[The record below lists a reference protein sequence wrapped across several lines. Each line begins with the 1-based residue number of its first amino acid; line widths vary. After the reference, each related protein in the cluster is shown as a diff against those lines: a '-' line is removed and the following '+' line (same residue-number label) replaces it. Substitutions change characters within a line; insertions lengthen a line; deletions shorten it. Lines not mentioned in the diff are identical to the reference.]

1 MAFNFFG
8 KASRASASLYGLA
21 LGFAC
26 FTAVAVSFC
35 KALNWGYL
43 EKSYGSTPKN
53 TSNYSDSVGA

>member
-26 FTAVAVSFC
+26 FTAVAVRFC

-43 EKSYGSTPKN
+43 EKSYGSTPQN
-53 TSNYSDSVGA
+53 TP